1 MPKVEWSKTAKKQL
15 SRIDSRYR
23 EVIFD
28 KVSELENFPDVQLD
42 LKKMQASKDKE
53 YRVRVGVYRVLFT
66 VIDGNPTI
74 IQIEEVLRRQS
85 NTY

>member
-1 MPKVEWSKTAKKQL
+1 MPKVEWSKKAKKQL

-23 EVIFD
+23 EMIFD
-28 KVSELENFPDVQLD
+28 KVDELEDFPDVQLD
-42 LKKMQASKDKE
+42 LKKIQGSKDKE

-66 VIDGNPTI
+66 VIDGKPI
-74 IQIEEVLRRQS
+74 IIRIDEVMRRQT

>member
-1 MPKVEWSKTAKKQL
+1 MPKVEWSKKAKKQL

-23 EVIFD
+23 EMIFD
-28 KVSELENFPDVQLD
+28 KVGELEDFPDVQLD
-42 LKKMQASKDKE
+42 LKKIQGSKDKE

-66 VIDGNPTI
+66 VIDGKPTI
-74 IQIEEVLRRQS
+74 IRIDEVMRRQS

>member
-1 MPKVEWSKTAKKQL
+1 MPKVEWSKKAKKQL

-23 EVIFD
+23 EMIFD
-28 KVSELENFPDVQLD
+28 KVGELEDFPDVQLD
-42 LKKMQASKDKE
+42 LKKIQGSKDKE

-66 VIDGNPTI
+66 VIDGKPI
-74 IQIEEVLRRQS
+74 IIRIDEVMRRQT

>member
-1 MPKVEWSKTAKKQL
+1 MSKVEWSNKARKQL

-23 EVIFD
+23 EMVYD

-42 LKKMQASKDKE
+42 LKKIQGSKDKE

-66 VIDGNPTI
+66 VIDGKPVI
-74 IQIEEVLRRQS
+74 IRIDEVMRRQS

>member
-1 MPKVEWSKTAKKQL
+1 MPKVEWSNKARKQL

-23 EVIFD
+23 EIVYD
-28 KVSELENFPDVQLD
+28 KVSELEDFPDVQLD
-42 LKKMQASKDKE
+42 LKKMQGSKDKE

-66 VIDGNPTI
+66 VIDGKPVI
-74 IQIEEVLRRQS
+74 IRIDEVMRRQS

>member
-1 MPKVEWSKTAKKQL
+1 MPKVEWSKKAKKQL

-23 EVIFD
+23 EMIFD
-28 KVSELENFPDVQLD
+28 KVGELEDFPDVQLD
-42 LKKMQASKDKE
+42 LKKMQGSKDKE

-66 VIDGNPTI
+66 VIDGKPVI
-74 IQIEEVLRRQS
+74 IRIDEVMRRQS

>member
-1 MPKVEWSKTAKKQL
+1 MPKVEWSKKAKKQL

-23 EVIFD
+23 EMIFD
-28 KVSELENFPDVQLD
+28 KVGELEDFPDVQLD
-42 LKKMQASKDKE
+42 LKKIQGSKDKE

-66 VIDGNPTI
+66 VIDGKTRI
-74 IQIEEVLRRQS
+74 IRIDEVMRRQT

>member
-1 MPKVEWSKTAKKQL
+1 MPKVEWSKKAKKQL

-23 EVIFD
+23 EMIFD
-28 KVSELENFPDVQLD
+28 KVGELEDFPDVQLD
-42 LKKMQASKDKE
+42 LKKMQGSKDKE

-66 VIDGNPTI
+66 VIDGKPI
-74 IQIEEVLRRQS
+74 IIRIDEVMRRQT